1 MTQLVA
7 SGVGWRQG
15 QLSPW
20 AATPSL
26 YVAMNDVGLV
36 EFGGVGGRVQEQS
49 TATGYL
55 EAWHRTLGWEEA
67 NGWPSLSRQS
77 EQPTQR
83 LTAKARTS
91 LRAMAPAGSALRGW
105 GPEHPQGGRGLGSHP
120 GESPA
125 PFGGPLLPLP
135 CLTHRPVPGAL
146 EEEPPVPSPATPSF
160 ECGRP
165 LKWGQREEAT
175 EGRSGDPMAFP
186 SKAFLPA
193 SARRG
198 SPRGGR

>member
-1 MTQLVA
+1 MENIWTSGMTQLVA

-67 NGWPSLSRQS
+67 TGWPG
-77 EQPTQR
+77 E
-83 LTAKARTS
+83 
-91 LRAMAPAGSALRGW
+91 RG
-105 GPEHPQGGRGLGSHP
+105 R
-120 GESPA
+120 
-125 PFGGPLLPLP
+125 
-135 CLTHRPVPGAL
+135 V
-146 EEEPPVPSPATPSF
+146 
-160 ECGRP
+160 
-165 LKWGQREEAT
+165 
-175 EGRSGDPMAFP
+175 
-186 SKAFLPA
+186 
-193 SARRG
+193 
-198 SPRGGR
+198 